1 MISLQND
8 KYGLHL
14 CASVLKIEVPQA
26 FPRCAMS
33 SLAELPEL
41 VGFFSYSRQDDK
53 YSQGALSGLRTL
65 IQSDLRLQL
74 GRDFRLWQDTAAIS
88 EGALWED
95 EINRAIAESVFFIPI
110 VTPSSVGSL
119 HCKFEFESFLRREAA
134 LGRKDL
140 IFPILYV
147 TVDALETEA
156 QWRQDDLL
164 KIIGARQYLDWRMLR
179 HYEYNLP
186 EVRQKIGQFDQNIA
200 KALRKQWVMP
210 TPIPPPEGGK
220 PGERREV
227 GASAEVQVPDQH
239 RDAETARNAGTEEP
253 NKKTP
258 EPRQGAAE
266 DSHQDGSAQQTAAQE
281 PVAAVKAPQPG
292 APPRTAIVVAGVIA
306 AAFIGAFAM
315 WKGMTSGGIPIAPP
329 PVPIQPTLIQPA
341 QPPPTEHPPV
351 VASTPAPPPAA
362 SSPPPAPNPDFTRPP
377 PPRPLFLNSSLGRW
391 AVGEQS
397 NCQVPS
403 KYYTLSSSGGNIVW
417 RSGSGGVDT
426 EAIVSSDESEF
437 RTRTVSSFH
446 QSGSGEAT
454 GTSWVYTRAGP
465 DRIQVTRDGRSA
477 FMLARCS

>member
-1 MISLQND
+1 
-8 KYGLHL
+8 
-14 CASVLKIEVPQA
+14 
-26 FPRCAMS
+26 MS

-110 VTPSSVGSL
+110 VTPSSVGSP
-119 HCKFEFESFLRREAA
+119 HCKFEFESFLKREAA

-179 HYEYNLP
+179 YYEYNLP
-186 EVRQKIGQFDQNIA
+186 EVRQRIGQFGQNIA

-210 TPIPPPEGGK
+210 TPSPRPEEPK
-220 PGERREV
+220 PGEQREA

-253 NKKTP
+253 SKKVP
-258 EPRQGAAE
+258 EPRQCAAE
-266 DSHQDGSAQQTAAQE
+266 DSHQDGPAQQPGTQE
-281 PVAAVKAPQPG
+281 LVGAVKAQQRSV
-292 APPRTAIVVAGVIA
+292 PPRTAIVVAGVIA
-306 AAFIGAFAM
+306 AAFVGAFAM
-315 WKGMTSGGIPIAPP
+315 WKSKPSAEIPIVSPSPAPT
-329 PVPIQPTLIQPA
+329 QPMPTQPA
-341 QPPPTEHPPV
+341 PIERTPV
-351 VASTPAPPPAA
+351 VAPTPAPY
-362 SSPPPAPNPDFTRPP
+362 SPPPGASPDFNRPP
-377 PPRPLFLNSSLGRW
+377 PARPLLLNSSLGRW

-403 KYYTLSSSGGNIVW
+403 KFYTLSSSGGNIVW
-417 RSGSGGVDT
+417 RSGSGNIDT
-426 EAIVSSDESEF
+426 EAIVSSEESEF
-437 RTRTVSSFH
+437 RTRTVSSIH
-446 QSGSGEAT
+446 QSGSGEAP
-454 GTSWVYTRAGP
+454 GTSWIYTRTGA
-465 DRIQVTRDGRSA
+465 DRIQVTPGGRNS